1 MSAANA
7 VCPSCGAEQFS
18 ESARF
23 CTKCGQALAPRDE
36 PKQARVGRFFRAVL
50 TGGSSFVGAV
60 LTPRVGR
67 RAPLKY
73 VWRSRGGVLRASKT
87 DGAGHRGRPRPEIY
101 RTPGLSASA
110 KKVYFYLST
119 VSDVDGYAFP
129 FVRTIATRTKLS
141 KATVG
146 HALSELEQAGLL
158 TRTHRY
164 SRRGGSS
171 NIYRLSPPGG

>member
-1 MSAANA
+1 MSAAA
-7 VCPSCGAEQFS
+7 VCLRCGAEQFS
-18 ESARF
+18 RSARF
-23 CTKCGQALAPRDE
+23 CTRCGQVLTSHAE
-36 PKQARVGRFFRAVL
+36 PKQGRMGRFFRAVL
-50 TGGSSFVGAV
+50 SGGSSFVGAV

-73 VWRSRGGVLRASKT
+73 VWRSRGGVLRASRT
-87 DGAGHRGRPRPEIY
+87 DGTGHRGRARPEIY

-129 FVRTIATRTKLS
+129 FVRTIAKRTKLS

-146 HALSELEQAGLL
+146 HALSELEQSGLL